1 MKSDGFTSS
10 ISQAKLFRKNFY
22 FAVDQPTV
30 LTDTVDGASM
40 SGRVSPPTAF
50 PVILHHTPDPEYD
63 AVTPHDILAHPARV
77 LTQAQR
83 QTYFETGCLA
93 ADGLIPAAW
102 LDRLNALSAEFLEQ
116 SRSLSQSNEAFDLG
130 PSHTADHPHVR
141 RLRALVDRHPDFW
154 RFAAESPLADIAA
167 DLVGPDVKFHSSKL
181 NYKWPGSGEIVK
193 WHQDIP
199 AWPHTNYSPVTLGVY
214 LDDVPAE
221 QGPLTCVPGSQ
232 NGPIFVHR
240 DDAGAWTG
248 SIRDADMATVDTAG
262 AIDLTGRAGA
272 VVAINC
278 RTVHASRANA
288 TDRVRPVA
296 LFIYSSADAFA
307 WMAPP
312 TPTSHTGDIV
322 RGNPATVAHLDP
334 TPCPV
339 PPDWARQGYGSIFTS
354 QKAAYSA

>member
-1 MKSDGFTSS
+1 M
-10 ISQAKLFRKNFY
+10 
-22 FAVDQPTV
+22 
-30 LTDTVDGASM
+30 
-40 SGRVSPPTAF
+40 
-50 PVILHHTPDPEYD
+50 TPS
-63 AVTPHDILAHPARV
+63 DILTHPARI
-77 LTQAQR
+77 LGEHQR
-83 QTYFETGCLA
+83 RRYFETGYLA
-93 ADGLIPAAW
+93 ADGLIPDTW
-102 LDRLNALSAEFLEQ
+102 LNRLRELSAEFLEA
-116 SRSLSQSNEAFDLG
+116 SRSVTKSNQAFDIG
-130 PSHTADHPHVR
+130 PRHTESQPHVR

-154 RFAAESPLADIAA
+154 KFASESVLADIAA

-181 NYKWPGSGEIVK
+181 NYKWPGSGEIVQ

-248 SIRDADMATVDTAG
+248 SIREGDLATAGLDTAE
-262 AIDLTGRAGA
+262 DLIGRAGA

-278 RTVHASRANA
+278 RTLHASRANA

-296 LFIYSSADAFA
+296 LFVYSSADAFA
-307 WMAPP
+307 WMTPP
-312 TPTSHTGDIV
+312 TPTTHTGDIV
-322 RGNPATVAHLDP
+322 RGQSAAFAHLDP

-354 QKAAYSA
+354 QKAADYD

>member
-1 MKSDGFTSS
+1 MTPEAILSH
-10 ISQAKLFRKNFY
+10 
-22 FAVDQPTV
+22 
-30 LTDTVDGASM
+30 
-40 SGRVSPPTAF
+40 PP
-50 PVILHHTPDPEYD
+50 
-63 AVTPHDILAHPARV
+63 RV

-83 QTYFETGCLA
+83 AHYFATGSLA
-93 ADGLIPAAW
+93 APGLIPKDW
-102 LDRLNALSAEFLEQ
+102 LQRLIDRSQDFMER
-116 SRSLSQSNEAFDLG
+116 SRACTKSNEEFDLG
-130 PSHTADHPHVR
+130 PGHSVDRPHVR

-154 RFAAESPLADIAA
+154 AFASESPLADIAA

-221 QGPLTCVPGSQ
+221 MGPLTCIDGTQ

-240 DDAGAWTG
+240 DEAGNWTG
-248 SIRDADMATVDTAG
+248 SVRDADMATLDMAKAT
-262 AIDLTGRAGA
+262 DLTGPAGT
-272 VVAINC
+272 VIAINC

-288 TDRVRPVA
+288 TGRVRPCA
-296 LFIYSSADAFA
+296 LFVYSSADAFT
-307 WMAPP
+307 WMPAP
-312 TPTSHTGDIV
+312 TPTTHTGEIV

-339 PPDWARQGYGSIFTS
+339 PPDWSRQGYGSIFTAQRAS
-354 QKAAYSA
+354 